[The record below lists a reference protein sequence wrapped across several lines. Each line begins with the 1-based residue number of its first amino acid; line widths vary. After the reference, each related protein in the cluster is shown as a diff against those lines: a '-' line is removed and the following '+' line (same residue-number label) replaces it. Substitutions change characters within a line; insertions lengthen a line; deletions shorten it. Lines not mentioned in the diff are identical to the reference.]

1 MLIKSLD
8 SYKLIPSV
16 DKKLRFFMGI
26 QLWLLN
32 QYLGRITSALDAF
45 EALSLMRS
53 VPVPGGLPESVT
65 GVITSA
71 ETGGSIAALRR
82 LCRWWASARVVCD
95 TLRELADD
103 DVSTTTSIMTLI

>member
-1 MLIKSLD
+1 
-8 SYKLIPSV
+8 
-16 DKKLRFFMGI
+16 MGI

-32 QYLGRITSALDAF
+32 QYHGRLLSALDAF

-82 LCRWWASARVVCD
+82 LCRWWASARVIGD
-95 TLRELADD
+95 TLRELTDD
-103 DVSTTTSIMTLI
+103 DVSTTTTTISKRDDDSTKL